1 MHVKVRVMSFMSG
14 VICSSRLISK
24 TFWKR
29 CCVRTIR
36 RWDMVFQTTSAVQWL
51 KMLHLLQSLRRRGR
65 QVHRRAEGSR
75 LACSRRL
82 LIFGGTVGQE
92 DQPAQCNG
100 GLKCFLCVSIPIMS
114 ISEAPAIWCHLMQF
128 VYLLSLLWSCCN
140 SAAITS
146 SRSSFRIRQMQWH
159 FVRVASSERPMV
171 RASCMVVMSEV
182 KGSWMFLILVSLNF
196 LGLRCFFCRC
206 VSRCLRYRL
215 LNSWYFLRGS
225 ESMEPHDL
233 AGVDASSVLGA
244 RGGYGYDDPT
254 GSVAQQKHSCRNDR
268 IAIGGFNDES

>member
-128 VYLLSLLWSCCN
+128 VYLLSLLEV
-140 SAAITS
+140 AAIQLQS
-146 SRSSFRIRQMQWH
+146 LPAVQA
-159 FVRVASSERPMV
+159 FVFGR
-171 RASCMVVMSEV
+171 CND
-182 KGSWMFLILVSLNF
+182 ILS
-196 LGLRCFFCRC
+196 
-206 VSRCLRYRL
+206 
-215 LNSWYFLRGS
+215 
-225 ESMEPHDL
+225 
-233 AGVDASSVLGA
+233 
-244 RGGYGYDDPT
+244 
-254 GSVAQQKHSCRNDR
+254 
-268 IAIGGFNDES
+268 GGFIRAPYGTCILHGCDVGS